1 MIEVNKIAIP
11 FGRDGNKNTIYDTRQ
26 QGQAENDATWSTGFP
41 PITMQDKTD
50 GGLPPKGLDFNG
62 IFYDISSNVVFSCMG
77 GQYQFDAE
85 YAEKIGGYP
94 KGAILMNNALDKQYI
109 SNTDKNK
116 IDFNSADSASLTAW
130 SIISIKDIDKLL
142 AGKIDNADFSTALNL
157 KADSSTQIIAGNGIT
172 GGGTLQSN
180 RTLTLGTPSKI
191 EETSKNAVTAS
202 SHTHEIAKA
211 STSTMGITKL
221 SSVIS
226 DAEDVAATPKSVST
240 AQNRADSAYAL
251 ADLESTPV
259 GTIQAFVGENAPNA
273 KWLLRRGQAF
283 RAGSYPELAQLLP
296 DLKIPDLRGVA
307 LRGLDANRGFDPG
320 RALLSYQEDAM
331 QKITGKFDDVT
342 GGMKNVSTEG
352 AFKITR
358 KSLVDKGTGAT
369 SPIHFLNIE
378 FDSSSSPGARTN
390 SQDETV
396 MKNVAVNFIIKAR

>member
-94 KGAILMNNALDKQYI
+94 KGAILINNALDKQYI

-157 KADSSTQIIAGNGIT
+157 KADASTQVIAGNGIT

-180 RTLTLGTPSKI
+180 RTLTLGMPSKI

-211 STSTMGITKL
+211 STTTMGITKL

-226 DAEDVAATPKSVST
+226 GAEDVAATPKSVNV
-240 AQNRADSAYAL
+240 AQSRADSAYAL
-251 ADLESTPV
+251 AEKKIDKAAIANTLGDSTELVASQALVNSISMKVPEEWVNVTNDRSANVNYTNDSNKPIYLSVTHESTGSTP
-259 GTIQAFVGENAPNA
+259 A
-273 KWLLRRGQAF
+273 KLIVDGNTVQESVYFKDAVFTNHLF
-283 RAGSYPELAQLLP
+283 FLVLPGSSYKVT
-296 DLKIPDLRGVA
+296 DIRS
-307 LRGLDANRGFDPG
+307 
-320 RALLSYQEDAM
+320 LLSWYE
-331 QKITGKFDDVT
+331 
-342 GGMKNVSTEG
+342 
-352 AFKITR
+352 TR
-358 KSLVDKGTGAT
+358 
-369 SPIHFLNIE
+369 
-378 FDSSSSPGARTN
+378 
-390 SQDETV
+390 
-396 MKNVAVNFIIKAR
+396 

>member
-240 AQNRADSAYAL
+240 AQSRADSAYAL
-251 ADLESTPV
+251 AEKKIDKTSIANTLGTSTSLVASQAPVSSHGLGYGQSWVDVTSDRVKDTTYTNNTGKPIMISINKADSRALGSFIVDGVDLGVS
-259 GTIQAFVGENAPNA
+259 
-273 KWLLRRGQAF
+273 
-283 RAGSYPELAQLLP
+283 RATVSGSYLSFVVPPNSSYSYSGVFEVWGEL
-296 DLKIPDLRGVA
+296 R
-307 LRGLDANRGFDPG
+307 
-320 RALLSYQEDAM
+320 
-331 QKITGKFDDVT
+331 
-342 GGMKNVSTEG
+342 
-352 AFKITR
+352 
-358 KSLVDKGTGAT
+358 
-369 SPIHFLNIE
+369 
-378 FDSSSSPGARTN
+378 
-390 SQDETV
+390 
-396 MKNVAVNFIIKAR
+396 